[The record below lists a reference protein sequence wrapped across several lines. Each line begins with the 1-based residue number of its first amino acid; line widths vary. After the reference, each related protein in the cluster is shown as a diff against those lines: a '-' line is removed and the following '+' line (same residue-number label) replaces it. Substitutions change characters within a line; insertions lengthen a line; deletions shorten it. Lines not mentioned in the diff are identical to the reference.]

1 MAKIELNY
9 MLGDEVWFLFP
20 VFEGN
25 VLKGFV
31 PCKGVVC
38 KGVVQDI
45 EISLGGLSFVKYLVR
60 YVSPLLRMP
69 ATDRDAI
76 LAAVNE
82 EYFDEPQLYSSKEEL
97 IEANKDKVIIER

>member
-20 VFEGN
+20 VFERS

-31 PCKGVVC
+31 PCKGVV
-38 KGVVQDI
+38 QDV
-45 EISLGGLSFVKYLVR
+45 EITLMGSSFVKYLVR
-60 YVSPLLRMP
+60 YISPLLRIP

-82 EYFDEPQLYSSKEEL
+82 EYFDEPELYSSKEEL
-97 IEANKDKVIIER
+97 IEANKDKAIIEK

>member
-20 VFEGN
+20 VFERS
-25 VLKGFV
+25 VSKGFV
-31 PCKGVVC
+31 PCKGVV
-38 KGVVQDI
+38 QDI
-45 EISLGGLSFVKYLVR
+45 EITLMGETFVKYLVR

-69 ATDRDAI
+69 ATDRDDI
-76 LAAVNE
+76 FAAVHE
-82 EYFDEPQLYSSKEEL
+82 EYFYEADLYPSKEEL

>member
-31 PCKGVVC
+31 PCKGVV
-38 KGVVQDI
+38 QDI
-45 EISLGGLSFVKYLVR
+45 EITLMGSSFVKYLVR
-60 YVSPLLRMP
+60 YKSFTPYACNRQ
-69 ATDRDAI
+69 RRYI
-76 LAAVNE
+76 GGGE
-82 EYFDEPQLYSSKEEL
+82 
-97 IEANKDKVIIER
+97 

>member
-9 MLGDEVWFLFP
+9 MLGDQVWFLFP

-31 PCKGVVC
+31 PCKGVV
-38 KGVVQDI
+38 QDI
-45 EISLGGLSFVKYLVR
+45 EITLMGSSFVKYLVR
-60 YVSPLLRMP
+60 YINPLLRMP

-82 EYFDEPQLYSSKEEL
+82 EYFDEPELYSSKEEL

>member
-20 VFEGN
+20 VFDGN
-25 VLKGFV
+25 TLKGET
-31 PCKGVVC
+31 PCKGVVN
-38 KGVVQDI
+38 DI
-45 EISLGGLSFVKYLVR
+45 EITLMGVSFVKYLVR

-69 ATDRDAI
+69 ATDREAI
-76 LAAVNE
+76 LTAVQE
-82 EYFDEPQLYSSKEEL
+82 EFFDEADLYPSKEDL